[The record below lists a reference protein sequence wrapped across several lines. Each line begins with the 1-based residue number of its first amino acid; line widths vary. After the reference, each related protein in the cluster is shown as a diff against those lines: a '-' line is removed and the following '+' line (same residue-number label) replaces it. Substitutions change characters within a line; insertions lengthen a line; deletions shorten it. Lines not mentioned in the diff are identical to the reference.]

1 MFLYFRNALQANI
14 IVKLEEDQKQTDV
27 VGMEQ
32 QHHQHLHQQLVV
44 ALSERVE
51 QLELERKETNR
62 KFEQQL
68 EELENSLKDAINKRL
83 FCNFFCLKVAVLL
96 IDNFIINGFHKG
108 RRHIGQRQQMERKEL
123 TQRTRIVRKD
133 TRKTAWGR
141 PSRAPMDEFFELERG
156 GVEYFRMCVHE
167 IGHTLCHWFVAD
179 AERFTDCTIIPN
191 EQFDGATFSE
201 EKERYSLKEL
211 KARMAVLFGG
221 KIAELEFFSTAVGID
236 SDRHDLIEDVE
247 KVFTSFYK
255 MCVHEI
261 GHTLCHWFVADA
273 ERFTDCTIIPN
284 EQFDGATFSEEKER
298 YSLKEL
304 KARMAVLFGGKI
316 AELEFFSTAVRIDSD
331 RHDLIEDVEKIV
343 ERNTKLRTRLQRR
356 KARERLL
363 EEAEKRLT
371 TFDGLLGRTQTMPV
385 GQTEPV
391 VGDAADDQTQWMKM
405 SFLKLNVVY
414 IH

>member
-68 EELENSLKDAINKRL
+68 EELENSLKDAINK
-83 FCNFFCLKVAVLL
+83 
-96 IDNFIINGFHKG
+96 
-108 RRHIGQRQQMERKEL
+108 QWMERKEL